1 MVGSDTSFTL
11 ESSPLSDSGVIV
23 VVLAE
28 ANESFLEPSL
38 RGVMSGVLNGV
49 SMWEGVLTSES
60 DSSSRFRSNF
70 EGISRFVD
78 SSVPEGSA

>member
-1 MVGSDTSFTL
+1 MSL
-11 ESSPLSDSGVIV
+11 PDSGVIV

-49 SMWEGVLTSES
+49 SMWEGVLTRES

-78 SSVPEGSA
+78 NSADGNC